1 MGQIANQKV
10 IELFFKMKRK
20 KKNKRRERK
29 KRESKEK
36 TNSLNDKQSTHF

>member
-10 IELFFKMKRK
+10 IELFFMMKRK
-20 KKNKRRERK
+20 IKEVKEK

>member
-20 KKNKRRERK
+20 IKEDNIAEENKD
-29 KRESKEK
+29 SF
-36 TNSLNDKQSTHF
+36 LV

>member
-20 KKNKRRERK
+20 IKEEKEK

-36 TNSLNDKQSTHF
+36 TNSLNDKQSE

>member
-20 KKNKRRERK
+20 IKEEKEK
-29 KRESKEK
+29 KRIKGE
-36 TNSLNDKQSTHF
+36 DKQSE

>member
-20 KKNKRRERK
+20 IKE
-29 KRESKEK
+29 EKEK
-36 TNSLNDKQSTHF
+36 KENQRRRQTV

>member
-20 KKNKRRERK
+20 IKE
-29 KRESKEK
+29 EKEK
-36 TNSLNDKQSTHF
+36 KENQRRRQKV

>member
-20 KKNKRRERK
+20 IADCKIN
-29 KRESKEK
+29 
-36 TNSLNDKQSTHF
+36 LDI